1 MYLCRESTDFSF
13 SKIGEIFGGRDHSTV
28 MSNCNKI
35 QTLYQED
42 ELIKYDIDEINKK
55 LKKHDL

>member
-42 ELIKYDIDEINKK
+42 ELIKYDIDEINQEI
-55 LKKHDL
+55 

>member
-1 MYLCRESTDFSF
+1 
-13 SKIGEIFGGRDHSTV
+13 

-35 QTLYQED
+35 QNLYQED